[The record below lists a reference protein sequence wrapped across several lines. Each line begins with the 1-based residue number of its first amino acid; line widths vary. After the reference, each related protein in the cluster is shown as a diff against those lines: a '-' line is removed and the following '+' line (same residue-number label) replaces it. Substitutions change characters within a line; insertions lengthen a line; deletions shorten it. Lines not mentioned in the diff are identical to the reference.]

1 MVQTRPV
8 TARLFS
14 PDRELTAQDLHT
26 CVTMGGY
33 VHPLFND
40 PEASAPFPGQA
51 LLLFC
56 GGLVEQTVGLPDD
69 IIALVELSQ
78 VRFLEMVRP
87 PATVRVQVDLH
98 PRQATSRGDR
108 VLCPMTWTLVSDE
121 AEHLTADVLMLGRV
135 PHDS

>member
-8 TARLFS
+8 SERLTS
-14 PDRELTAQDLHT
+14 PDRELTSQDLHT
-26 CVTMGGY
+26 CVTIGGY
-33 VHPLFND
+33 IHPLFND
-40 PEASAPFPGQA
+40 SEHSAPFPGQA

-56 GGLVEQTVGLPDD
+56 GGLVEQAEGLPDD
-69 IIALVELSQ
+69 IIALVELSN

-98 PRQATSRGDR
+98 PRQPTSRADR

-135 PHDS
+135 PRNP